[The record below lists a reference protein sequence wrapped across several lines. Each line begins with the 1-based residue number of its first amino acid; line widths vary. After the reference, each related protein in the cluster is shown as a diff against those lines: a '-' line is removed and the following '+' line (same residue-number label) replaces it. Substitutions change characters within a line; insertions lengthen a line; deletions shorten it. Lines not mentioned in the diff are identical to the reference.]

1 MDSSSKEVTKI
12 IQLINNVVALIPEV
26 VALEKK
32 VGSLKEQEKDHFL
45 DQIIENLRAKS
56 RIGKMWDNAAK
67 AKQESEAS
75 MAKDTKEKLEVNDVV
90 NKVLQESGLAKKS
103 KEDLS
108 KTAK

>member
-1 MDSSSKEVTKI
+1 
-12 IQLINNVVALIPEV
+12 
-26 VALEKK
+26 
-32 VGSLKEQEKDHFL
+32 
-45 DQIIENLRAKS
+45 
-56 RIGKMWDNAAK
+56 MWDNAAK